1 MAADHLMGPLISD
14 TYTPFPSGGET
25 LLRLTKTSRAFLRC
39 SVWPVRGQPSEVRH
53 SGRVAFRPVALL
65 RCSVW
70 PVRGQPSAVRHSGRA
85 AFRPVALLPCSV
97 WPVRGQPSGSGIQA
111 ELPFVLLHFFVAQCG
126 LSVASLQGQA
136 FRQSCLS
143 SCCASPYNTPF
154 LPFLSLTITLL
165 PGIQFTC
172 LAHCDQIPP
181 SPTICLHIYSVSPE
195 CPLYF
200 WVPHK

>member
-1 MAADHLMGPLISD
+1 MGPLISD

-39 SVWPVRGQPSEVRH
+39 SVWPVRGQPSAVRH
-53 SGRVAFRPVALL
+53 SGRVAFHPVALL

-70 PVRGQPSAVRHSGRA
+70 PI
-85 AFRPVALLPCSV
+85 
-97 WPVRGQPSGSGIQA
+97 RGQPSGSGIQAELPFILLHFFVAQCGPSVASLQRSGIQA

-126 LSVASLQGQA
+126 PSVASLQGQA

-154 LPFLSLTITLL
+154 LPFLSLMITLL

-181 SPTICLHIYSVSPE
+181 SPTICLHIYSASPE